1 MPEPEPVEAPPD
13 PVEAPPDPVEVPP
26 PLEAMG
32 AAAALPLGLPAAPVT
47 FNVADW
53 ALVPS
58 DAVIV

>member
-1 MPEPEPVEAPPD
+1 VPEPE